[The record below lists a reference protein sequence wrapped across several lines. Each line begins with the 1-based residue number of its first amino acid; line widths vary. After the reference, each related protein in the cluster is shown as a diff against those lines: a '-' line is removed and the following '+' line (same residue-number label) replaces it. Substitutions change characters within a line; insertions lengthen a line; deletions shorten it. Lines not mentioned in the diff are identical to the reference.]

1 MAKVIFDYNNQK
13 IEVQCKI
20 SDSLSKICQ
29 TFASK
34 IDYDINKLIFL
45 YAGEKLDLQKTFKEQ
60 ANSFDINKK
69 VMNVLAYKI
78 EDEKTKKIENKS
90 DIDPKFEEE
99 VEKIKD
105 K

>member
-1 MAKVIFDYNNQK
+1 M
-13 IEVQCKI
+13 
-20 SDSLSKICQ
+20 
-29 TFASK
+29 
-34 IDYDINKLIFL
+34 
-45 YAGEKLDLQKTFKEQ
+45 DLLKTFKEQ
-60 ANSFDINKK
+60 ANSFDTTKK